1 MRKLLLGGIAAIAL
15 SASAYAAPTDPFSA
29 NFAVQPGVSGGVTV
43 SGMFDSG
50 TISNLAVNV
59 GSQGSLQNF
68 FTLNPAGTCSGA
80 GCSGSTDTVNFNVN
94 FTSVKVN
101 GISLPN
107 FSLTGKYVAQYGG
120 PELAC
125 AVGDGKSPSSG
136 DTDCFLWG
144 GSVQNHTS
152 SVNVLEAIPGTNFDL
167 QITLYNATD
176 WDITPQFRLEV
187 VDAPPGVPEPATIAV
202 LGVGLLGLGLARRR
216 GA

>member
-1 MRKLLLGGIAAIAL
+1 
-15 SASAYAAPTDPFSA
+15 
-29 NFAVQPGVSGGVTV
+29 
-43 SGMFDSG
+43 MFDSG

-68 FTLNPAGTCSGA
+68 FTLNPAGSCSGA
-80 GCSGSTDTVNFNVN
+80 GCSSSTDTVNFNVN

-144 GSVQNHTS
+144 GSVQNHTG